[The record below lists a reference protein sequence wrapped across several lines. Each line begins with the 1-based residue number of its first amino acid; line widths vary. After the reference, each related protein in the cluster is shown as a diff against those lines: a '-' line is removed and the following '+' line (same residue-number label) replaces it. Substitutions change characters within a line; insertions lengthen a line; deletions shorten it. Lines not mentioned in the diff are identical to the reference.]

1 MLAYLQKLKE
11 NISLVSIQQD
21 KTESL
26 LCNWYLIKSTGL

>member
-26 LCNWYLIKSTGL
+26 LDFECSFN